1 MVFITIVEICR
12 WGLGGGRS
20 FTPKMRR
27 SFILCPKMRPI
38 DESQALKQS
47 GSGNVGKPTVL
58 LRLDGFT
65 HRHLKKD
72 WGRAVSPILAR

>member
-1 MVFITIVEICR
+1 MAFIMIVRIFR
-12 WGLGGGRS
+12 WSLGGGRS

-38 DESQALKQS
+38 DESRALKRS
-47 GSGNVGKPTVL
+47 GSGKVGKPAVL

-72 WGRAVSPILAR
+72 

>member
-1 MVFITIVEICR
+1 MVFIMIAGVCR
-12 WGLGGGRS
+12 LSLGGGHS
-20 FTPKMRR
+20 FTPKMKR

-38 DESQALKQS
+38 DESQALKRS
-47 GSGNVGKPTVL
+47 GSDKVGKLTVL

-72 WGRAVSPILAR
+72 WVRWGSLIHAR